1 MTDPGFWPP
10 RSPLATGVRCRCPRC
25 GRGRLFSG
33 LLDVRPACETCGLD
47 FSPHDTGDGATVFV
61 ILFLGALVVG
71 LAIWLESALSP
82 PIWVHLV
89 VWIPVISLLSVVLL
103 RPFKGV
109 LIALHFRNLKHKYD
123 HG

>member
-47 FSPHDTGDGATVFV
+47 FSPLVAIFGI
-61 ILFLGALVVG
+61 ILV
-71 LAIWLESALSP
+71 
-82 PIWVHLV
+82 
-89 VWIPVISLLSVVLL
+89 
-103 RPFKGV
+103 KDGV
-109 LIALHFRNLKHKYD
+109 LPQLYIWIAA
-123 HG
+123 